1 MEIWLNR
8 VFRVLK
14 FLLNIVNRVRFIVFF
29 FSIEVYF
36 MNLVICNFNNFFFIK
51 NMFVLAKLEVRSL
64 KVVSEM
70 IPL

>member
-29 FSIEVYF
+29 FFYRGVFHESRY
-36 MNLVICNFNNFFFIK
+36 MQLQ
-51 NMFVLAKLEVRSL
+51 
-64 KVVSEM
+64 
-70 IPL
+70 

>member
-1 MEIWLNR
+1 
-8 VFRVLK
+8 
-14 FLLNIVNRVRFIVFF
+14 
-29 FSIEVYF
+29 